1 MRYKARKLIEE
12 LCAQFPDKDPQVIKQ
27 VVNSYWAFAR
37 KTIESGS
44 FETVLMKYFGRF
56 TVFQRK
62 ALSVLRETRKGN
74 KAFGKTPEERRTMEL
89 NLLKRL
95 YGQNK
100 YKEYDTHHAQ
110 NGIQGSS
117 EREVSEE

>member
-62 ALSVLRETRKGN
+62 GN